1 MVTSAASQK
10 PDGTMD
16 NDPITPLTSISQ
28 DCRNRLKNTRVA
40 VIGGGLGGLMAALR
54 LSQHGVKVTLYEPYR
69 QVGGRVRSNAW
80 FANGR
85 IIEEGAELIG
95 SFHTAWLKLAQRYGI
110 AMINRMGDL
119 EYERERLN
127 LKLRLDNT
135 KDLTWAEIHQL
146 NKDVDQVLKSIADNA
161 AKWIVQ
167 ESCPWN
173 ETNPVVLN
181 ILKNYDNTTVRDAL
195 INLHKVNPNNPKQQ
209 RLWKMLE
216 LRLVND
222 EVSQLDEMN
231 YLGLLLKVK
240 GGQSERF
247 EIDEPGR
254 MGYWDELE
262 IFRCADGCQRLA
274 DEMASEIRKNRGDL
288 MLKTAVTQIEIHP
301 QDVQLTTGWV
311 AWSRGKLSS
320 AGKTARFQYVVLA
333 VPPSVWDDVTIK
345 DNGSAV
351 DLKAEIG
358 VMRQG
363 PAVKF
368 FSGFERRFW
377 ITEKIPSAPSGGT
390 LKLGQIWE
398 GTDNQTQTGRQG
410 AVLNIFAGPTLP
422 GSGKGGPRPPTEPE
436 MQKELND
443 LYPSYFKNLKK
454 EKKNATLYTDWP
466 HEPFIKTGYWAP
478 KPNGEIFK
486 VGPKLNVAFHK
497 RLYFAGEHTYVSFF
511 GYMEGALRSGI
522 RAANLLMRESC
533 GMTVD
538 PCPPPP
544 PEEKI
549 A

>member
-301 QDVQLTTGWV
+301 QDVQLTTRSV
-311 AWSRGKLSS
+311 AWPGGKLSS

-454 EKKNATLYTDWP
+454 KKKNAPLYRDWP
-466 HEPFIKTGYWAP
+466 HELFINTGYWAP
-478 KPNGEIFK
+478 KPNGEIFR

>member
-1 MVTSAASQK
+1 MVKSHVFQK
-10 PDGTMD
+10 PDGTSD
-16 NDPITPLTSISQ
+16 NDPITPLMTISQ

-40 VIGGGLGGLMAALR
+40 VVGAGLGGLMAALR
-54 LSQHGVKVTLYEPYR
+54 LSQHGVKVTLYEAHP
-69 QVGGRVRSNAW
+69 QVGGRVRSNAR

-95 SFHTAWLKLAQRYGI
+95 SFHTAWLQLAQRYGI

-146 NKDVDQVLKSIADNA
+146 NKDVDQVLKSIADDA
-161 AKWIVQ
+161 AKWIAQ
-167 ESCPWN
+167 ETCPWK
-173 ETNPVVLN
+173 ETNAGVLK
-181 ILKNYDNTTVRDAL
+181 ILKNYDNMTVKDAL

-247 EIDEPGR
+247 EIDDPGR

-274 DEMASEIRKNRGDL
+274 DEMASELRKNGGAL
-288 MLKTAVTQIEIHP
+288 MLKTAVTRIEIQP
-301 QDVQLTTGWV
+301 QDVQLTTRAVGWP
-311 AWSRGKLSS
+311 SGKLSS
-320 AGKTARFQYVVLA
+320 GGKTARFQYVVLA
-333 VPPSVWDDVTIK
+333 VPPSVWGDMTIQ
-345 DNGSAV
+345 DNGNAV

-358 VMRQG
+358 VMGHG

-368 FSGFERRFW
+368 FSSFKRRFW

-398 GTDNQTQTGRQG
+398 GTDNQMQTGRQG

-422 GSGKGGPRPPTEPE
+422 RSGKGAPRPPNELE
-436 MQKELND
+436 MQKELKD
-443 LYPSYFKNLKK
+443 LYPSYSRNLNK
-454 EKKNATLYTDWP
+454 TFYSDWP
-466 HEPFIKTGYWAP
+466 NEPFIKTGYWAP

-486 VGPKLNVAFHK
+486 VGPKLNIAFHK
-497 RLYFAGEHTYVSFF
+497 RLYFAGEHTYVCFF
-511 GYMEGALRSGI
+511 GYMEGALRSGV

-544 PEEKI
+544 PEAKI